1 MKTLTKDQFETLMN
15 KIYKI
20 EYDKF
25 NERQNLKNLNKNSW
39 QYKHIKFLNDKDRHL
54 LAIMTAQQK
63 CEDVKHWSVHTILN
77 HYGITVEEL
86 DKQK

>member
-1 MKTLTKDQFETLMN
+1 MKHITNEQFEILID

-39 QYKHIKFLNDKDRHL
+39 FYKHVKFLNDKDRHL
-54 LAIMTAQQK
+54 LAMMTAHQK

-77 HYGITVEEL
+77 HYGITIDEL
-86 DKQK
+86 NKQK